1 MQAAAPAG
9 ALAGVKIIDLSRVLG
24 GPFCTQCLGDH
35 GAEVI
40 KIEPPQGD
48 ETRLWGP
55 PFGEGTS
62 SYFEGV
68 NRNKLGGAFDLRQPE
83 ARDVLLRLLADA
95 DVLIHN
101 FKSGTMERWGLGYDA
116 VLSRRFPRLIYCHVS
131 GFGEDGPLGALPG
144 YDAVVQAMSGTMS
157 INGMPE
163 TGPLRMGVPIVDIG
177 TGLTAVI
184 AILMAVIERSRSGP
198 GQKLDVSLYD
208 CAISMLHPHVANTLM
223 SGTAPRQTG
232 NAHPNISPYDLYR
245 TSCGTIFLAVGNN
258 RQFAELCEV
267 VGCPELAKDARFASN
282 GDRVRNRVPLK
293 TELEA
298 LLAAH
303 NAAALADYL
312 LRRGVPAGAVIDIPT
327 MLAAPHTRHRE
338 MLIDVPPYRGSGIPI
353 KMSRTAGSVRRP
365 PPVLGGDTR
374 TICRAAGLTDSQIDA
389 LVTRGIILA
398 PTESEA

>member
-1 MQAAAPAG
+1 M
-9 ALAGVKIIDLSRVLG
+9 
-24 GPFCTQCLGDH
+24 
-35 GAEVI
+35 I

-68 NRNKLGGAFDLRQPE
+68 NRNKLGGAFDLSQPE
-83 ARDVLLRLLADA
+83 ARSVLLRLLADA

-101 FKSGTMERWGLGYDA
+101 FKSGTMERWGLGFDE
-116 VLSRRFPRLIYCHVS
+116 VLSQRFPRLIYCHVS

-144 YDAVVQAMSGTMS
+144 YDAVVQAMSGTMC
-157 INGMPE
+157 INGTPE

-184 AILMAVIERSRSGP
+184 AILMAVIERSRSGL

-245 TSCGTIFLAVGNN
+245 TSCGAIFLAVGNN
-258 RQFAELCEV
+258 RQFATLCEV
-267 VGCPELAKDARFASN
+267 LGRRTSSRCT
-282 GDRVRNRVPLK
+282 VR
-293 TELEA
+293 
-298 LLAAH
+298 
-303 NAAALADYL
+303 
-312 LRRGVPAGAVIDIPT
+312 
-327 MLAAPHTRHRE
+327 
-338 MLIDVPPYRGSGIPI
+338 
-353 KMSRTAGSVRRP
+353 
-365 PPVLGGDTR
+365 
-374 TICRAAGLTDSQIDA
+374 QQW
-389 LVTRGIILA
+389 
-398 PTESEA
+398 